1 MATILICDD
10 ERDIVNALDIYLSSE
25 GYEVVKAYNGA
36 EALEAIEAGRVDLVL
51 LDIMMPVMNGLDATK
66 TIRNTGRSDAS
77 VPIIA
82 MTANAYEED
91 KKECIRAGMN
101 EHIAKPLEEREI
113 MVAISK
119 YVH

>member
-1 MATILICDD
+1 MLEDKGFEVDTASNGK
-10 ERDIVNALDIYLSSE
+10 EAVGKFLSSSLF
-25 GYEVVKAYNGA
+25 YYDVI
-36 EALEAIEAGRVDLVL
+36 LM
-51 LDIMMPVMNGLDATK
+51 DIMMPLMNGLDATK